1 MAVNTMDPALAGTP
15 PQAFT
20 NNETTKPVLMG
31 ATAAVETVGELST
44 VAVAAYPTGVA
55 LAGTGGASSGNRYIY
70 KNITSATTFTVQT
83 FWDYTD
89 AGGISTNSV
98 ILLINAGSGRIM
110 QVYIGT
116 TEQLVIQNSA
126 LANSHITTLSGGF
139 LSSTVY
145 RFECSMTMGGSTT
158 TATAHFASYTAA
170 GTTPLAGTEFTD
182 TGNWNAGTTAG
193 VSQIRFGP
201 MAATGTSD
209 DDVRVGVTRY
219 DPTTATFIGPFDV
232 PDPTPGSTVSGA
244 WTLVEDSSTG
254 GVGGALSFS
263 AFATDPT
270 TDWYEVDDG
279 QWLVKQDPD
288 DPINYSYTVTEAGGG
303 SVEETGSVPA
313 AGSGGATIF
322 LKRYSTVGGWEE

>member
-31 ATAAVETVGELST
+31 ATAAVETVGALST
-44 VAVAAYPTGVA
+44 VAEAAYPTGVA

-70 KNITSATTFTVQT
+70 KTITSATPFTIQT

-89 AGGISTNSV
+89 ATGISTNTTF
-98 ILLINAGSGRIM
+98 ILVNAGSGRIF
-110 QVYIGT
+110 QVYIGS

-139 LSSTVY
+139 LANTVY
-145 RFECSMTMGGSTT
+145 RFEASVTMGGSTT
-158 TATAHFASYTAA
+158 TATAHFASYTDV

-209 DDVRVGVTRY
+209 DDLRVGVTRY
-219 DPTTATFIGPFDV
+219 DPTTATFIGPFAV

-244 WTLVEDSSTG
+244 WTLVEDTSTPG
-254 GVGGALSFS
+254 AAGALSYSGFD
-263 AFATDPT
+263 TDPA

-279 QWLVKQDPD
+279 KWLVKQDPD
-288 DPINYSYTVTEAGGG
+288 DPIDYSYLVTEAGGG
-303 SVEETGSVPA
+303 DVTETGTVDP
-313 AGSGGATIF
+313 AGSGGGTIF
-322 LKRYSTVGGWEE
+322 LKRYSTGGGWEE